1 MIFSIP
7 IPSTVE
13 LYACST
19 TPRVSASHSSSRISY
34 FVKSLGCGEPRRPTR
49 SSCLLFCASNPRETA
64 ERNSP
69 SNVAAATPAVASSST
84 SDHHHVS
91 PPPRSFL
98 DARSEQ
104 DLLMVIQKEAEA
116 GRLPINIAQ
125 GMAELYHNYRDAVLR
140 SEHPKADEI
149 VMSNMA
155 IVLDRVFSDV
165 QDPFQFSPYHTA
177 IREPFDY
184 YTLGQKYIR
193 PLVDFRNS
201 FLGNSS
207 TFYEIEKKLEQG
219 ENIILMSNHQT
230 EADPAV
236 IALLLES
243 TSSFIAENL
252 IYVAGDR
259 VITDPLSKPFSMG
272 RNLLC
277 VYSKKHMS
285 DDPMLIDMKRRAN
298 TKSLKEMALL
308 LRTGAKII
316 WIAPSGGR
324 DRPDPV
330 TKEWHPAPFD
340 SSSVDNMR
348 RLVEHAGVPGRIYPL
363 AIMCHEI
370 MPPPLEVEKEI
381 GERREISFH
390 GVGVSVGPAIDYH
403 KIYSALDDPDEA
415 KSMYS
420 ESLYSSICL
429 QYDVLKS
436 AIYGKQ
442 GLKAS
447 SSLVSLTQPWL

>member
-1 MIFSIP
+1 
-7 IPSTVE
+7 
-13 LYACST
+13 
-19 TPRVSASHSSSRISY
+19 
-34 FVKSLGCGEPRRPTR
+34 
-49 SSCLLFCASNPRETA
+49 
-64 ERNSP
+64 
-69 SNVAAATPAVASSST
+69 
-84 SDHHHVS
+84 
-91 PPPRSFL
+91 
-98 DARSEQ
+98 
-104 DLLMVIQKEAEA
+104 
-116 GRLPINIAQ
+116 
-125 GMAELYHNYRDAVLR
+125 
-140 SEHPKADEI
+140 
-149 VMSNMA
+149 MSNMA
-155 IVLDRVFSDV
+155 MALDRIFLDV
-165 QDPFQFSPYHTA
+165 QDPFQFSPHHNA

-184 YTLGQKYIR
+184 YTFGQKYIR

-201 FLGNSS
+201 FLGNNSIVN
-207 TFYEIEKKLEQG
+207 EIEKKLEQG
-219 ENIILMSNHQT
+219 ENVILMSNHQT

-243 TSSFIAENL
+243 TNSFIAENL

-259 VITDPLSKPFSMG
+259 VITDPLCKPFSMG

-277 VYSKKHMS
+277 VYSKKHMG
-285 DDPMLIDMKRRAN
+285 DDPKLIDMKRRAN

-308 LRTGAKII
+308 LRSGAKII

-348 RLVEHAGVPGRIYPL
+348 RLVEHAGIPGHIYPMAL
-363 AIMCHEI
+363 MCHEL

-390 GVGVSVGPAIDYH
+390 GVGVSVAPSIDYH
-403 KIYSALDDPDEA
+403 KIYSSLEDPDEA
-415 KSMYS
+415 KSTYS
-420 ESLYSSICL
+420 ELLYSSISQ

-436 AIYGKQ
+436 AIHGKQ

-447 SSLVSLTQPWL
+447 SPTVLLTQPWL